1 MPDVYED
8 MRAAVLAVNPEAHVG
23 AHWSHAYSDG
33 VCLYMTFIIPG
44 GDEEKAAKE
53 NAAIWKKATRAC
65 HDAGGSMSHHHGVG
79 YWRGQWMD
87 REWSQAGFDVLQRI
101 KNVIDPNHIMNPG
114 KAGLR

>member
-1 MPDVYED
+1 
-8 MRAAVLAVNPEAHVG
+8 
-23 AHWSHAYSDG
+23 
-33 VCLYMTFIIPG
+33 MTFIIPG
-44 GDEEKAAKE
+44 GDEEKAARE
-53 NAAIWKKATRAC
+53 NTAIWEKVTRAC

-87 REWSQAGFDVLQRI
+87 REWSQTGFDLMQRI